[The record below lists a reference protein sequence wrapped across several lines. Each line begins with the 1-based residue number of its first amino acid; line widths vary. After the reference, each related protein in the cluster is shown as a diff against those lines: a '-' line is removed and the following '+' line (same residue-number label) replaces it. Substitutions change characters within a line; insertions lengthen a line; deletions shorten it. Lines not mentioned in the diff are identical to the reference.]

1 MEPTFPETT
10 NEDPNQQSESEDDI
24 NELTSDTALSDDA
37 LSEALSDDDDDD
49 DEPVLSDKAEEDE
62 IGPESPNNTVN
73 QDNVIQTF
81 DDDDEL
87 ESDDE
92 MDEEYLQKFDRNVR
106 SRFIE
111 NFHPQAQTH
120 NYEEVLSLTKI
131 TRADNGRIIDSL
143 HRTAPFLTKYEKTR
157 ILGQRAA
164 QINAGA
170 KPLVNV
176 PLGVMQGSVIAE
188 LELKAKKI
196 PFIIRRPLPNR
207 GSEYWRLS
215 DLEIL

>member
-49 DEPVLSDKAEEDE
+49 DEPLLSDNAEEDE

-81 DDDDEL
+81 DDDEL

-92 MDEEYLQKFDRNVR
+92 IDEEYLQKFDRNVR

-164 QINAGA
+164 QLNAGA

-207 GSEYWRLS
+207 GSEYWRVS
-215 DLEIL
+215 DLELI